1 MKFKLKKSLIGVAAL
16 SLIAPVA
23 SHAVNDGF
31 NRAAKDGR
39 GSTCVATGSPD
50 KAVDAA
56 ACAEASKEATAATQ
70 ADAAARKAAQAEA
83 AAAAQAAREQAVMAV
98 EPGSALKA
106 GEKGAYVSHGSSAP
120 IRDGF
125 GRSCVKDGRW
135 NPAMATEECDPD
147 LHNLYRSKSAAKPNQ
162 ELAPRLAAEP
172 PEAVRD
178 TSTQLQQ
185 SDLAPR
191 ISAPPP
197 ERVVAPAAAAAVGAA
212 AATGAA
218 VAASK
223 APAPATDNG
232 DEIAAFVAP
241 PGADDEDEA
250 EDVLAQELADDDEVT
265 PEMMLSDADRT
276 LSADDDATL
285 LAAVPLMDDDDA
297 DEVDEDRLEELAEDD
312 EVTPDMMLS
321 EADRTLA
328 GDEEGTVVAALAD
341 DDDDDDYDDG
351 PAHDDGEDE
360 DTTPDMMLAEDER
373 RLDDEDIGMLAAVP
387 VDDEDDGTK
396 NLDDDDDD
404 ETTPEMMLSDA
415 DRTLEGE
422 EISPGVA
429 TLTDTSPG
437 EVPPPE
443 KVVEHKPVID
453 NNLPVF
459 PENKQQ
465 VADAKPAS
473 KPASLP
479 VTIDVKEDGLFDF
492 DRYVLKSETISK
504 LDAVA
509 DMLRDSKY
517 DAINIVGHADPIGSE
532 GYNQGLS
539 QRRAEA
545 AKKYLVGKGIDP
557 SRIQTSARGETD
569 LVVARADCSGLRK
582 QALIDCLQPNR
593 RVVVEAAGTR

>member
-16 SLIAPVA
+16 SLIAPAA

-31 NRAAKDGR
+31 NRSTKDGR
-39 GSTCVATGSPD
+39 GSTCVSSSNPSNA
-50 KAVDAA
+50 AEAA
-56 ACAEASKEATAATQ
+56 ACAEAAKEATAAAQ
-70 ADAAARKAAQAEA
+70 AEAAARKAAEAEA
-83 AAAAQAAREQAVMAV
+83 AAAAQAAREAAVMAV
-98 EPGSALKA
+98 EPGSALKP
-106 GEKGAYVSHGSSAP
+106 GEKGAYVSHGSAAP

-147 LHNLYRSKSAAKPNQ
+147 LHNLYRSKAAAKPNQ
-162 ELAPRLAAEP
+162 ELAPRIAAEP

-197 ERVVAPAAAAAVGAA
+197 ERVVSPAAAAAAGAA
-212 AATGAA
+212 VTGAA
-218 VAASK
+218 VAAAK
-223 APAPATDNG
+223 AGDS
-232 DEIAAFVAP
+232 DEIAAFVPP
-241 PGADDEDEA
+241 PGADDEDDAGEI
-250 EDVLAQELADDDEVT
+250 LAQEFGEDEEVT
-265 PEMMLSDADRT
+265 PDMMLSEADRT
-276 LSADDDATL
+276 LEADDAVL
-285 LAAVPLMDDDDA
+285 LAAVPLMDDDDDA
-297 DEVDEDRLEELAEDD
+297 DEADDDRLDDLAEDD

-321 EADRTLA
+321 EADRTLE
-328 GDEEGTVVAALAD
+328 GDESVVALAALDMD
-341 DDDDDDYDDG
+341 DDEDDYDDS
-351 PAHDDGEDE
+351 PFNDDEDE
-360 DTTPDMMLAEDER
+360 DTTPDMMLSENDR
-373 RLDDEDIGMLAAVP
+373 RLDDDDIGMLAAVP
-387 VDDEDDGTK
+387 VDDDDDDSTA
-396 NLDDDDDD
+396 NSDDDDD
-404 ETTPEMMLSDA
+404 EVTPDMMLSDA

-437 EVPPPE
+437 IAPPPE
-443 KVVEHKPVID
+443 KVVEDKPIID

-459 PENKQQ
+459 PENKQV

-479 VTIDVKEDGLFDF
+479 VTIDIKEDGLFDF
-492 DRYVLKSETISK
+492 DRAVLKSETVSK

-517 DAINIVGHADPIGSE
+517 DAVSIIGHADPIGSE
-532 GYNQGLS
+532 SYNQVLS

-545 AKKYLVGKGIDP
+545 ARKYLIGKGIDP
-557 SRIQTSARGETD
+557 SRVRVAAKGESD

-593 RVVVEAAGTR
+593 RVVVEAAGTK